1 MCQLANW
8 TFVSCVIIYPNFMND
23 VFTIFN
29 SNLNSKT
36 KHTNN
41 NINPHHSKLIESE
54 VALLAISKDM
64 VLRFI
69 NLV

>member
-23 VFTIFN
+23 VFTI
-29 SNLNSKT
+29 LNSKT

-54 VALLAISKDM
+54 VAILAISKDM